1 MTPASA
7 RAALLAGVSAA
18 AIPLF
23 FAPAALAADSAPA
36 AAPPPSI
43 GEVIVTAQK
52 RSQNIQSV
60 GTAITA
66 LGKDTLSAVGRQDV
80 TALSNLVPN
89 LEVNQYSPTITV
101 FNIRGVS
108 QNDFT
113 DAQEAP
119 IAFYEDEVYVS
130 SLGAI
135 SGMNFDL
142 DRVEVLRGP
151 QGTLFGRN
159 ATGGLVQ
166 FMSARPTNTLS
177 GFVTA
182 TVGSYGQFATEGA
195 ISGPLTDNIR
205 ARLSFTTNNSDG
217 YIKNTLGPSL
227 GNAASYALRQQF
239 DINLT
244 PKDTLWIKAQVL
256 RNDHE
261 RNAGLY
267 SWGAASPNAQGLGVF
282 VAPDQNPFNS
292 CNGCDPF
299 GYRNTSGT
307 PFTQSENRTPY
318 FDRTY
323 VGVTA
328 RYEHKFD
335 FGSLTSITDYQNL
348 AKGYG
353 EDSDSSPNPVFA
365 YDTHQHVYQA
375 SEELRL
381 AGETPR
387 LHWIAGF
394 YGLNIHSRNAYQ
406 IDAIPILGFK
416 NNYGGTLITDSAALF
431 GQTEYAINDK
441 LTLITGLRYS
451 YDHKHLEYTDATN
464 GVEDFN
470 FGTTYPDLASKRFED
485 FNNWSGKL
493 ELDYK
498 PNRDILIYVSANR
511 GTKAGGF
518 STLSGGPFS
527 HAAVAAIP
535 FKQEELT
542 NYEGGFKLTLFN
554 RTTHINASAFDYVYN
569 GYQAFTN
576 VGLSQVVHN
585 YDGWD
590 RGLELEANT
599 RPLPGLYL
607 SAFLTLIDTRISNV
621 VTPAGAVESP
631 QMPQAPKTT
640 VGVSAHYQ
648 FHLGPGEAT
657 IGTDWKYDS
666 HQYLEAW
673 NAPVDSE
680 PGRTLGNLRLSYA
693 PTGYNVEAAFFINNV
708 SDVRYRVYN
717 LDLSGLLG
725 IVNQT
730 YGRPRTI
737 GGSLTYRF

>member
-1 MTPASA
+1 MAGASMG
-7 RAALLAGVSAA
+7 LVSLGAVSTA
-18 AIPLF
+18 Q
-23 FAPAALAADSAPA
+23 AADPAPA
-36 AAPPPSI
+36 AAAVPATL

-60 GTAITA
+60 GAAITA
-66 LGKDTLSAVGRQDV
+66 LGKDTLAAVGRQDV

-89 LEVNQYSPTITV
+89 LEVNQYSPTVTV

-142 DRVEVLRGP
+142 DRIEVLRGP

-166 FMSARPTNTLS
+166 FMSARPTNSLS
-177 GFVTA
+177 GYVTA
-182 TVGSYGQFATEGA
+182 TVGSYDQFATEGA
-195 ISGPLTDNIR
+195 ISGPLTDSIR
-205 ARLSFTTNNSDG
+205 ARLSFTTNNADG
-217 YIKNTLGPSL
+217 YIKNTMGPKI
-227 GNAASYALRQQF
+227 GNSASFALRQQF
-239 DINLT
+239 DITLS
-244 PKDTLWIKAQVL
+244 PRDTLVLKAQVL

-261 RNAGLY
+261 RDAGLY
-267 SWGAASPNAQGLGVF
+267 SWAAAAPNAQGLGVF
-282 VAPDQNPFNS
+282 VGPGQNPFDS

-299 GYRNTSGT
+299 GYRNASGS
-307 PFTQSENRTPY
+307 PFVQSENRTPY

-328 RYEHKFD
+328 RYEHRFD
-335 FGSLTSITDYQNL
+335 FATLTSITDYQHL
-348 AKGYG
+348 TKGYG

-365 YDTHQHVYQA
+365 YDTHQHFYQA

-387 LHWIAGF
+387 MHWIVGL
-394 YGLNIHSRNAYQ
+394 YGLNIHSDNAYQ
-406 IDAIPILGFK
+406 IDATQILGFK

-431 GQTEYAINDK
+431 GQTEYALNDQFS
-441 LTLITGLRYS
+441 LITGLRYS
-451 YDHKHLEYTDATN
+451 YDHKHLEYTDVTN

-470 FGTTYPDLASKRFED
+470 YATTYPQLADKRFEE
-485 FNNWSGKL
+485 FSNWSGKL

-498 PNRDILIYVSANR
+498 PNRNVLVYLSANR

-518 STLSGGPFS
+518 STLSGGPFAE
-527 HAAVAAIP
+527 AAVAAIP
-535 FKQEELT
+535 FRQEVLT
-542 NYEGGFKLTLFN
+542 NYEGGFKLTLFD
-554 RTTHINASAFDYVYN
+554 RTTHLNASVFDYVYD

-585 YDGWD
+585 YDASDKGF
-590 RGLELEANT
+590 ELEVNT
-599 RPLPGLYL
+599 RPLPGLYM
-607 SAFLTLIDTRISNV
+607 SAFLTVLDTKISHV
-621 VTPAGAVESP
+621 VTPVGAVINPE
-631 QMPQAPKTT
+631 MPQAPKTS
-640 VGVSAHYQ
+640 VGVSARYQ
-648 FHLGPGEAT
+648 FPLGPGDAA

-666 HQYLEAW
+666 RQFLEAW
-673 NAPVDSE
+673 NAPVDYE
-680 PGRTLGNLRLSYA
+680 PARTIGNLRLSYA
-693 PTGYNVEAAFFINNV
+693 PAGGHIEGALFINNV

-730 YGRPRTI
+730 YARPRTF